1 MQEFQELYEKYSRY
15 VYHFL
20 LKLTNS
26 NADLADELTQETF
39 FQVYLSLPKY
49 KGDSGI
55 LTWICGI
62 AKMSAADIIR
72 RILSQ
77 WSFRGLNLS
86 F

>member
-39 FQVYLSLPKY
+39 FRYTFHFRNTKEIPVFSPGSAELR
-49 KGDSGI
+49 
-55 LTWICGI
+55 
-62 AKMSAADIIR
+62 KMSAADIIR